1 MTKIVVVHKTG
12 FYDPEVIK
20 KKLTGFDVDYFALD
34 SISEEDLAQKV
45 ADSEFLM
52 LNNEVVGNL
61 THTFYDALKAIKSP
75 LKHISVDLTAYEW
88 ASEALARKAGITISN
103 VPHYGTQGVAEY
115 TMTTI
120 LQVLKKLHLYNL
132 TVDKSAPLANTLT
145 EDVRG
150 KTLGII
156 GLGKIGEEVA
166 SIAQGFKMKVIGWN
180 RTPKTVEGVKNVE
193 LDRPVSYTH
202 LDVYKRQP

>member
-1 MTKIVVVHKTG
+1 
-12 FYDPEVIK
+12 
-20 KKLTGFDVDYFALD
+20 
-34 SISEEDLAQKV
+34 
-45 ADSEFLM
+45 
-52 LNNEVVGNL
+52 
-61 THTFYDALKAIKSP
+61 
-75 LKHISVDLTAYEW
+75 
-88 ASEALARKAGITISN
+88 
-103 VPHYGTQGVAEY
+103 
-115 TMTTI
+115 MTTI

-180 RTPKTVEGVKNVE
+180 RTPKTVEGVK
-193 LDRPVSYTH
+193 
-202 LDVYKRQP
+202 DVYKRQGVDRQG

>member
-75 LKHISVDLTAYEW
+75 LKHISCL
-88 ASEALARKAGITISN
+88 L
-103 VPHYGTQGVAEY
+103 Y
-115 TMTTI
+115 TSRC
-120 LQVLKKLHLYNL
+120 V
-132 TVDKSAPLANTLT
+132 
-145 EDVRG
+145 
-150 KTLGII
+150 
-156 GLGKIGEEVA
+156 
-166 SIAQGFKMKVIGWN
+166 
-180 RTPKTVEGVKNVE
+180 
-193 LDRPVSYTH
+193 
-202 LDVYKRQP
+202 